1 MTSAPKSPKDSLSA
15 VAAGGLALPGSTPPD
30 FRTVATTLLIASV
43 GGGLFAIAGAP
54 LAWMLGAM
62 FVTTGVAMAGLA
74 KLGIYAWLRTTMIAV
89 LGVMLGSAFTP
100 ELLSQMLGWWPDVL
114 VLAVFIAFVTAT
126 GFLVFRYG
134 AGYDTTTAYFSATPG
149 GLSEMAIMGHELGA
163 DIRTISLI
171 HATRILVVVATIPVY
186 FRVVEGLEIPALPR
200 NVGSLIDLGIYEA
213 VMLSGCALLGVPLG
227 RISRVP
233 AGSLIGPM
241 VLSAAVHLAGL
252 SSGKPPAEIVA
263 AAQVVVGASIGCR
276 FAGLTLADA
285 RKIIS
290 AGLISG
296 LLMVI
301 AAALAAYSL
310 SAFLDRP
317 VEVLVLSFAPG
328 GLAEMALIALIL
340 GIDTA
345 FVSAMHVLRIAMV
358 VIGAPVVFRL
368 MGVESGKSDT
378 IKSETIED

>member
-1 MTSAPKSPKDSLSA
+1 MSENSPAPRDSVAA
-15 VAAGGLALPGSTPPD
+15 VAAGGLALPGAPTPKL
-30 FRTVATTLLIASV
+30 RTVATTLAIATV
-43 GGGLFAIAGAP
+43 GGALFAIAGAP

-74 KLGIYAWLRTTMIAV
+74 ELGVYPWLRTTMIAV

-100 ELLSQMLGWWPDVL
+100 DLLSQIPGWWPDVL
-114 VLAVFIAFVTAT
+114 ALAVFIVVVTGI
-126 GFLVFRYG
+126 GFAVFRFG

-149 GLSEMAIMGHELGA
+149 GLSEMVIMGHEMGA

-200 NVGSLIDLGIYEA
+200 DVGSLIDIPLYEA
-213 VMLSGCALLGVPLG
+213 VVLSACALLGVPLG
-227 RISRVP
+227 RVSRVP
-233 AGSLIGPM
+233 AGALIGPM
-241 VLSAAVHLAGL
+241 VLSAAVHLAGW
-252 SSGKPPAEIVA
+252 SSAKPPAEIVA

-276 FAGLTLADA
+276 FAGLTMGDA
-285 RKIIS
+285 RRIIS
-290 AGLISG
+290 AGLVSG
-296 LLMVI
+296 ILMVI
-301 AAALAAYSL
+301 AAALAAYGL
-310 SAFLDRP
+310 SDLLGRP
-317 VEVLVLSFAPG
+317 AEVLVLSFAPG

-358 VIGAPVVFRL
+358 VIGAPIAFRL
-368 MGVESGKSDT
+368 GKS
-378 IKSETIED
+378 SEITD

>member
-1 MTSAPKSPKDSLSA
+1 MTSQEQPTSDSLSA
-15 VAAGGLALPGSTPPD
+15 VAAGGLALPGSTPPS
-30 FRTVATTLLIASV
+30 FRTVAKTLLIASL
-43 GGGLFAIAGAP
+43 GGAVFALAGAP

-62 FVTTGVAMAGLA
+62 FVTTGVAMAGLTQ
-74 KLGIYAWLRTTMIAV
+74 LGVFAWLRATMIAV

-100 ELLSQMLGWWPDVL
+100 DLLSQMLGWWPDVL
-114 VLAVFIAFVTAT
+114 MLAAFIAIVTGIGFAVFK
-126 GFLVFRYG
+126 YG

-200 NVGSLIDLGIYEA
+200 DVGSLVDIPLYEA
-213 VMLSGCALLGVPLG
+213 VMLSACALLGVPLG

-233 AGSLIGPM
+233 AGALIGPM

-252 SSGKPPAEIVA
+252 SSAKPPAEIVA

-276 FAGLTLADA
+276 FAGLTLLDA
-285 RKIIS
+285 RRIIS
-290 AGLISG
+290 AGLVSG
-296 LLMVI
+296 FLMVV
-301 AAALAAYSL
+301 AAALAAYL
-310 SAFLDRP
+310 LADFLGRP
-317 VEVLVLSFAPG
+317 AEVLVLSFAPG

-358 VIGAPVVFRL
+358 VIGAPLVFKL
-368 MGVESGKSDT
+368 T
-378 IKSETIED
+378 KSEPTED